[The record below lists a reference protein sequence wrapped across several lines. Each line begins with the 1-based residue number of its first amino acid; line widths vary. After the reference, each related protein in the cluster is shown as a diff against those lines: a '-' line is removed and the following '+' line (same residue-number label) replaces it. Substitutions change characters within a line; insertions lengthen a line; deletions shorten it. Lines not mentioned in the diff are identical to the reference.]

1 MCGPLAVGGLSA
13 LLAVGQTV
21 SGYIGQKQAYNSN
34 VIASNLTAANESNIL
49 DQKRVQIDQ
58 ERSESVLDTAITAAE
73 SQGRISASASER
85 GLSNTS
91 LIQALNADMFGIGR
105 QASIESANDQNQR
118 NQLSNEKQG
127 VELDRRSRIASVS
140 KPSGLSLVLGIGQG
154 ALGGISAYQGA
165 GGRIAGSKIKART

>member
-1 MCGPLAVGGLSA
+1 LAI
-13 LLAVGQTV
+13 GQAGATYV
-21 SGYIGQKQAYNSN
+21 GQKQAYSSN
-34 VIASNLTAANESNIL
+34 VTASNLTAANEYNIL
-49 DQKRVQIDQ
+49 EQKRVQVDQ
-58 ERSESVLDTAITAAE
+58 ERSESALDTAIAAAQ
-73 SQGRISASASER
+73 SQGRITASASEQ

-118 NQLSNEKQG
+118 NQLSNESQG
-127 VELDRRSRIASVS
+127 VELDRRARIASVS

-165 GGRIAGSKIKART
+165 GGRIAGSKIKARS